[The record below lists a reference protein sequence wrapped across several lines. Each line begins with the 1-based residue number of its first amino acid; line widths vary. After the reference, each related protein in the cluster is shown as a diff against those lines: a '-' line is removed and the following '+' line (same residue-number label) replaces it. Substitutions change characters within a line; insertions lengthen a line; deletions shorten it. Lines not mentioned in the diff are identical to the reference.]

1 VAAACGAST
10 PGHSGGGSASL
21 CVPSRGCSVHRWLT
35 DQLICLMTSWWAH
48 WQTWR
53 WRKGVWDAAR
63 DFHIWSKGER
73 RNWNQLLLSLGVQT
87 VICGTL
93 PVLLATLRVR
103 EHL

>member
-1 VAAACGAST
+1 
-10 PGHSGGGSASL
+10 
-21 CVPSRGCSVHRWLT
+21 
-35 DQLICLMTSWWAH
+35 MTSWWAH